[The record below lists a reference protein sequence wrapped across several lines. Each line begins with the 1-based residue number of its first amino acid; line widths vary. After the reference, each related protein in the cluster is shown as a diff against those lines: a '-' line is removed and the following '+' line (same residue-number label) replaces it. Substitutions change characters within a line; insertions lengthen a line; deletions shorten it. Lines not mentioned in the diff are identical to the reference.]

1 MKFLTL
7 TLALGFLALA
17 QVSRPALAATITA
30 SFSVTA
36 TILSSC
42 QVAAPATAP
51 GTYTATRANI
61 TSSVSV
67 TCTNPTPYNVSYSA
81 GLAPSATTTTRKAA
95 GPDTVA
101 GTGSRSSQPD
111 TVSGQSAGAQHVVPD
126 AYTDLV
132 TATITY

>member
-1 MKFLTL
+1 MKYLTL
-7 TLALGFLALA
+7 TFALGFLASA
-17 QVSRPALAATITA
+17 QASRPALAATITA

-36 TILSSC
+36 TVISSC
-42 QVAAPATAP
+42 QVAAPVTAS

-67 TCTNPTPYNVSYSA
+67 TCTNSTPYDVSYSA
-81 GLAPSATTTTRKAA
+81 GLAPGAITTTRKTA

-101 GTGSRSSQPD
+101 GTSRRSSQPD
-111 TVSGQSAGAQHVVPD
+111 TVSGQTAGAQHVAPD

-132 TATITY
+132 TVSITY